1 MLDVRGLIHTPGATT
16 TLGTGADTIPTNDGA
31 QVAGVP
37 LRPDAVLRM
46 WGVHSVLANTIAIAK
61 LQSQDMVDPI
71 NGVTVTPGTTSLLNQ
86 WYDYTALPYKTGARY
101 IQSGTNTAQAAQTA
115 FTIDEYAGGPVMFG
129 KSDMGNDVVTPSTT
143 FGGAVTSNVWY
154 SQPFSP
160 ASAIPNGKYM
170 IHGVHV
176 KDITCPGCIRFA
188 HADFGFMKPGFP
200 CMPEVIVSTTSWD
213 KAMKDDLVLNSVGE
227 QFDYL
232 SAKFGRPMNPVFT
245 VSNAGTGLNFEW
257 LGNVANTPTVDL
269 FLSKVG

>member
-1 MLDVRGLIHTPGATT
+1 MLDLRGLLHTPGATT

-37 LRPDAVLRM
+37 LRQDAVLRM

-86 WYDYTALPYKTGARY
+86 WFDYTTLPYKTGARY
-101 IQSGTNTAQAAQTA
+101 IQSGTNTAQAAQPA
-115 FTIDEYAGGPVMFG
+115 FTIDEYPGGSVMAGKP
-129 KSDMGNDVVTPSTT
+129 DMGNDVVTPTT
-143 FGGAVTSNVWY
+143 TYGGALTSNVWG
-154 SQPFSP
+154 SQPYAP
-160 ASAIPNGKYM
+160 AFALPNGRYM

-176 KDITCPGCIRFA
+176 KDITAPCCIRFR
-188 HADFGFMKPGFP
+188 HADFGFMAPGFP
-200 CMPEVIVSTTSWD
+200 VVPQEIISTTSWD
-213 KAMKDDLVLNSVGE
+213 KVMKDDLTINSVGE

-232 SAKFGRPMNPVFT
+232 SKLFGRPCCPVFSVT
-245 VSNAGTGLNFEW
+245 NAGTGLNFEI
-257 LGNVANTPTVDL
+257 LSNVANTPTVDL